1 MFVVEDNPRS
11 VVAESYKTLRTN
23 IRYSSLDKEIKS
35 IVVTSSRAGEGKSMT
50 SCNLALSFAQ
60 ENKKV
65 LLMDCDLRKP
75 SIHKKFK
82 ISNLKGLSDVLVGK
96 AEVECIKYRYN
107 DYLSILTS
115 GSIPPNPS
123 EMIGSNQLTL
133 LLEKLKEIYDVI
145 ILDSAPL
152 QAVTDAQ
159 LLSVKADG
167 TILVVEAEK
176 TKKEDIISAKEL
188 LQKVDANILG
198 LVLNKSRNREKKYYY
213 YYGEKGERKK
223 KIKVIDNR

>member
-1 MFVVEDNPRS
+1 MFIVEDNPKS
-11 VVAESYKTLRTN
+11 VVSESYKTLRTN
-23 IRYSSLDKEIKS
+23 ILYSSLDKEIRS
-35 IVVTSSRAGEGKSMT
+35 IVVTSSRAGEGKSIT

-65 LLMDCDLRKP
+65 LLIDCDLRKP

-82 ISNLKGLSDVLVGK
+82 ISNLKGLSDILVGK
-96 AEVECIKYRYN
+96 AEVEDTKYSYN

-115 GSIPPNPS
+115 GPIPPNPS
-123 EMIGSNQLTL
+123 EMLGSNQLTML
-133 LLEKLKEIYDVI
+133 INKLKEIYDVV

-159 LLSVKADG
+159 LLSVKVDG

-176 TKKEDIISAKEL
+176 TKKDDIVSAKEL

-213 YYGEKGERKK
+213 YYYGERGERKK
-223 KIKVIDNR
+223 RRKNDK

>member
-1 MFVVEDNPRS
+1 MFIVEDNPKS
-11 VVAESYKTLRTN
+11 VVSESYKTLRTN
-23 IRYSSLDKEIKS
+23 IQYSSFDKEIKT

-65 LLMDCDLRKP
+65 LLIDCDLRKP
-75 SIHKKFK
+75 SIHKKFR
-82 ISNLKGLSDVLVGK
+82 ISNLKGLSNTLVGK
-96 AEVECIKYRYN
+96 IEIENAEYRYN
-107 DYLSILTS
+107 NYLTILTS
-115 GSIPPNPS
+115 GPIPPNPS
-123 EMIGSNQLTL
+123 EMLGSNQLKNL
-133 LLEKLKEIYDVI
+133 VGKLKERYDVI

-159 LLSVKADG
+159 LLSANADG

-176 TKKEDIISAKEL
+176 TKKDDIVSAKEL
-188 LQKVDANILG
+188 LNKVDANILG
-198 LVLNKSRNREKKYYY
+198 LVLNKSKNREKKYYY

-223 KIKVIDNR
+223 KRRNNK

>member
-1 MFVVEDNPRS
+1 MFIVEDNPKS
-11 VVAESYKTLRTN
+11 VVSESYKTLRTN
-23 IRYSSLDKEIKS
+23 IQYSSFDKEIKT

-65 LLMDCDLRKP
+65 LLIDCDLRKP
-75 SIHKKFK
+75 SIHKKFR
-82 ISNLKGLSDVLVGK
+82 ISNLKGLSNTLVGK
-96 AEVECIKYRYN
+96 IEIENAEYRYN
-107 DYLSILTS
+107 NYLTILTS
-115 GSIPPNPS
+115 GPIPPNPS
-123 EMIGSNQLTL
+123 EMLGSNQLKNL
-133 LLEKLKEIYDVI
+133 VEKLKERYDVI

-159 LLSVKADG
+159 LLSANADG

-176 TKKEDIISAKEL
+176 TKKDDIVSAKEL
-188 LQKVDANILG
+188 LNKVDANILG
-198 LVLNKSRNREKKYYY
+198 LVLNKSKNREKKYYY

-223 KIKVIDNR
+223 KRRNNK

>member
-1 MFVVEDNPRS
+1 MFIVEDNPKS
-11 VVAESYKTLRTN
+11 VVSESYKTLRTN
-23 IRYSSLDKEIKS
+23 ILYSSLDKEIRS
-35 IVVTSSRAGEGKSMT
+35 IVVTSSRAGEGKSIT

-65 LLMDCDLRKP
+65 LLIDCDLRKP

-82 ISNLKGLSDVLVGK
+82 ISNLKGLSDILVGK
-96 AEVECIKYRYN
+96 AKVEDTKYSYN
-107 DYLSILTS
+107 DYLSIVTS
-115 GSIPPNPS
+115 GPIPPNPS
-123 EMIGSNQLTL
+123 EMLGSNQLTL
-133 LLEKLKEIYDVI
+133 LMDKLKESYDVI

-176 TKKEDIISAKEL
+176 TKKDDIVSAKEL

-213 YYGEKGERKK
+213 YYGERGERKK
-223 KIKVIDNR
+223 RRKNDK